1 MIPIPRTIG
10 RLVAGAALG
19 LALSVAPAAAAETR
33 LAGSSCVLPPG
44 VYGIT
49 DSSGTLVGILIVY
62 PDCRMEVYTGQNE
75 A

>member
-1 MIPIPRTIG
+1 MIPVPRTIV

-19 LALSVAPAAAAETR
+19 LALFVAPAAVAASPPAE
-33 LAGSSCVLPPG
+33 SSCVLPPG

-49 DSSGTLVGILIVY
+49 DSSGSLVGILIVY
-62 PDCRMEVYTGQNE
+62 TDCRMEVYSRQNE